1 MDQPMPASQPVRKPA
16 PRNAATGAVMTECKI
31 ARRGFR
37 GEDAPPAKVI
47 AAAERVIARHVE
59 NGATSILARL
69 RPTAYLAQDRAS
81 YLLDLYGVGKP
92 TIADPYGQIHD
103 LIFIDEE
110 REPTG

>member
-1 MDQPMPASQPVRKPA
+1 MLESQPVRKPG
-16 PRNAATGAVMTECKI
+16 PRVSATGEVATQCKI
-31 ARRGFR
+31 ARRGFH
-37 GEDAPPAKVI
+37 GEDAPQAKVI

-69 RPTAYLAQDRAS
+69 RPTTFLVQDRAS
-81 YLLDLYGVGKP
+81 YLLDLYGAGKP

-110 REPTG
+110 R